1 MFLYAYLILSLHSF
15 SIEYSLE
22 ELTEMYNQ
30 NILTKEDYEI
40 LKSQMEKIE
49 EKEGLYLLK
58 LNNRYVSNNFIVR
71 ERENLNYLDLT
82 KFIEIIGFPGISR
95 KRWKERY

>member
-1 MFLYAYLILSLHSF
+1 MKKIMFLYAYLILSLHSF

-58 LNNRYVSNNFIVR
+58 LNNRYVSNNFIVIF
-71 ERENLNYLDLT
+71 
-82 KFIEIIGFPGISR
+82 KFCLSIS
-95 KRWKERY
+95 K